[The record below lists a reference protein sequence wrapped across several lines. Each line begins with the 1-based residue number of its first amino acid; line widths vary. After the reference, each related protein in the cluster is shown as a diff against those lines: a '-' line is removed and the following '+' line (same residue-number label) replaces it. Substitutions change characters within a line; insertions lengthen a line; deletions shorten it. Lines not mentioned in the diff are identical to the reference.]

1 MQTLL
6 HHKRSLHSTM
16 VLYCSYIATD
26 IRFYVDVSHITG
38 PDKWQEINYVSAN
51 DGGIKNVLLLTRL
64 ASNK

>member
-1 MQTLL
+1 
-6 HHKRSLHSTM
+6 M